1 MKMILRS
8 GLTMQ
13 LFTKFELKKLGTS
26 FYDILGVAF
35 LALLIGYPLSALLLQ
50 IVFPNLY
57 SVHMSLVPSL
67 ASLKE
72 VFTDKENL
80 NAVLNSI
87 FIGAAGTLVAS
98 ILGTLIAFA
107 AQEQSGFKRTLIDAL
122 VWLIFFLPSYIV
134 AEGWVMFMQ
143 DGGILAQMLKLPNGW
158 SFWFFS
164 RWGVIL
170 IMGFS
175 YFPYVYFSMQQ
186 GIRNVNS
193 DLIKA
198 GRLAGGSRVQVF
210 QKIVL
215 PLLTPSLLA
224 GASIAFA
231 EAFGDFGLPAAL
243 MDQTQLSLLPY
254 QIYVSLGQSPVNYP
268 AASCLSFL
276 VILISAGAI
285 LLQFFWMR
293 KKDYSSI
300 LARKDSVV
308 FVKRKSTL
316 LTIGAFFILAVSLLV
331 PLGSTII
338 ASLWKVWAN
347 GLSLGNWTFEN
358 YSKALKIGSAGI
370 NALGSSLEYALA
382 VAVLTMILGV
392 ILAYQMSFKK
402 SAANSFLNILTMSV
416 IAVPGIVLAAAFVF
430 AWNGVWLIPLNLV
443 LYGTPI
449 CLGLAFMATYL
460 PYSIRLQLGAM
471 GQLPLNL
478 IKAARVQGAGEI
490 VVLRKIILPLVAGT
504 AISTFF
510 MTFTKIIF
518 ELPASMLLYPPG
530 SPTFSVTIQHYFSES
545 HWSKGSALSVIGLFI
560 LLAAYSLGR
569 YLMEHFS
576 KGKGL
581 EENPE
586 LELAQEPVLLSNEE
600 VII

>member
-1 MKMILRS
+1 
-8 GLTMQ
+8 MQ
-13 LFTKFELKKLGTS
+13 LFTKLKVKKLGTS
-26 FYDILGVAF
+26 FYDSLGVAF
-35 LALLIGYPLSALLLQ
+35 LALLIGYPLLALLLQ

-57 SVHMSLVPSL
+57 SVQMSLVPSL

-72 VFTDKENL
+72 VFADRENL
-80 NAVLNSI
+80 NAVLNSV
-87 FIGAAGTLVAS
+87 FIGTAGTIAAS

-107 AQEQSGFKRTLIDAL
+107 AEEQSGFRRTLIDAL

-143 DGGILAQMLKLPNGW
+143 DGGILAQLLKLPNGW
-158 SFWFFS
+158 SSWFFS

-193 DLIKA
+193 DLLKA

-210 QKIVL
+210 RKIVL

-231 EAFGDFGLPAAL
+231 EAFGDFGLPAAI

-268 AASCLSFL
+268 AAACLSLL

-293 KKDYSSI
+293 KKDYSTI
-300 LARKDSVV
+300 LARKDAAI
-308 FVKRKSTL
+308 FAKTKKNPL
-316 LTIGAFFILAVSLLV
+316 LTLGSFFILSVSLLV

-358 YSKALKIGSAGI
+358 YSKALKIGSEGV
-370 NALGSSLEYALA
+370 NALGRSLEYAFV
-382 VAVLTMILGV
+382 VAVLTMVLGV

-402 SAANSFLNILTMSV
+402 SALNSFLNILTMSV

-460 PYSIRLQLGAM
+460 PYSIRLQLGTM

-490 VVLRKIILPLVAGT
+490 IVLRKIILPLVAGT

-545 HWSKGSALSVIGLFI
+545 HWSKGSALSVIGLII
-560 LLAAYSLGR
+560 LLTAYSLGR

-576 KGKGL
+576 KEKRF
-581 EENPE
+581 EENSE
-586 LELAQEPVLLSNEE
+586 LELSQEPVLLGNGE
-600 VII
+600 VTI

>member
-1 MKMILRS
+1 MK
-8 GLTMQ
+8 
-13 LFTKFELKKLGTS
+13 TS
-26 FYDILGVAF
+26 FCDISGVAF
-35 LALLIGYPLSALLLQ
+35 LAILIGYPLLALLLQ

-57 SVHMSLVPSL
+57 SVPMSLVPSL
-67 ASLKE
+67 TSLQG
-72 VFTDKENL
+72 VFADKENL

-87 FIGAAGTLVAS
+87 FIGAAGTIAAS
-98 ILGTLIAFA
+98 ILGTIIAFA
-107 AQEQSGFKRTLIDAL
+107 AEEHSGFMHTLIDAL

-143 DGGILAQMLKLPNGW
+143 DGGILAQLLKLPNGW
-158 SFWFFS
+158 SSWFFS

-175 YFPYVYFSMQQ
+175 YFPYVYFSLRQ

-198 GRLAGGSRVQVF
+198 GRLSGGSRAQVF
-210 QKIVL
+210 RKIVL

-231 EAFGDFGLPAAL
+231 EAFGDFGLPAAI

-268 AASCLSFL
+268 AAACLSFL

-293 KKDYSSI
+293 KKDYSTV
-300 LARKDSVV
+300 LARKDSVI
-308 FVKRKSTL
+308 FAKTKKNPL
-316 LTIGAFFILAVSLLV
+316 LTLGSFFILSVSLLV

-347 GLSLGNWTFEN
+347 GLSLGNWTFAN
-358 YSKALKIGSAGI
+358 YSKALKIGSEGV
-370 NALGSSLEYALA
+370 NALGRSLEYAFV

-402 SAANSFLNILTMSV
+402 SALNSFLNILTMSV

-490 VVLRKIILPLVAGT
+490 IVLRKIILPLVAGT

-530 SPTFSVTIQHYFSES
+530 CPTFSVTIQHYFSES
-545 HWSKGSALSVIGLFI
+545 HWSKGSALSVIGLII

-569 YLMEHFS
+569 YLMEHFG
-576 KGKGL
+576 KGKGY
-581 EENPE
+581 EENSD
-586 LELAQEPVLLSNEE
+586 LELNQEPVLLANGE
-600 VII
+600 VTI

>member
-1 MKMILRS
+1 
-8 GLTMQ
+8 MQ
-13 LFTKFELKKLGTS
+13 LFTKIKSQKMKTS
-26 FYDILGVAF
+26 FCDISGVAF
-35 LALLIGYPLSALLLQ
+35 LAILIGYPLLALLLQ

-57 SVHMSLVPSL
+57 SVPMSLVPSL
-67 ASLKE
+67 TSLQG
-72 VFTDKENL
+72 VFADKENL

-87 FIGAAGTLVAS
+87 FIGAAGTIAAS
-98 ILGTLIAFA
+98 ILGTIIAFA
-107 AQEQSGFKRTLIDAL
+107 AEEHSGFMHTLIDAL

-143 DGGILAQMLKLPNGW
+143 DGGILAQLLKLPNGW
-158 SFWFFS
+158 SSWFFS

-175 YFPYVYFSMQQ
+175 YFPYVYFSLRQ

-198 GRLAGGSRVQVF
+198 GRLSGGSRAQVF
-210 QKIVL
+210 RKIVL

-231 EAFGDFGLPAAL
+231 EAFGDFGLPAAI

-268 AASCLSFL
+268 AAACLSFL

-293 KKDYSSI
+293 KKDYSTV
-300 LARKDSVV
+300 LARKDSVI
-308 FVKRKSTL
+308 FAKTKKNPL
-316 LTIGAFFILAVSLLV
+316 LTLGSFFILSVSLLV

-347 GLSLGNWTFEN
+347 GLSLGNWTFAN
-358 YSKALKIGSAGI
+358 YSKALKIGSEGV
-370 NALGSSLEYALA
+370 NALGRSLEYAFV

-402 SAANSFLNILTMSV
+402 SALNSFLNILTMSV

-490 VVLRKIILPLVAGT
+490 IVLRKIILPLVAGT
-504 AISTFF
+504 AISPFF

-545 HWSKGSALSVIGLFI
+545 HWSKGSALSVIGLII

-569 YLMEHFS
+569 YLMEYFG
-576 KGKGL
+576 KGKGY
-581 EENPE
+581 EENSD
-586 LELAQEPVLLSNEE
+586 LELNQEPVLLANGE
-600 VII
+600 VTI